1 MQQLESEAAAQ
12 RQAAEL
18 EVQKILSSQVFR
30 NAESLRRLLEYL
42 AKRTLD
48 GSGQSPKEL
57 EIAAD
62 VLDRPP
68 DFDPRA
74 DATVRVV
81 MGRLRAKLNE
91 YYLEEGKADATR
103 IEVPKGV
110 YLLRFHSPAT
120 PVEETHAELMAPPRR
135 HSSTRIVA
143 ALAGVLILVAA
154 IAYYAGTRTGA
165 DKAARVPAEV
175 VEFWGPFVTSGRATS
190 LVLGTPMFVRMGPY
204 TIRGFG
210 MESPEQIAAS
220 EELRTL
226 AKTAPSITP
235 QPFYHF
241 TGIGEATGSVLLAQR
256 IFELSGRVAVK
267 RSNYTAWDDIRAGN
281 SVFLGPPRTN
291 PLIRDL
297 PLAAQFEC
305 EVGLIRNRNPRP
317 GESGVYRTAPA
328 LDYTT
333 ATGPNNIEGYS
344 LITRVSGAIGYGEIL
359 ILSSPSTEG
368 MWAAAEY
375 VTEPRYLT
383 ELFRHIRGAN
393 GKTPAMYQV
402 VIRARH
408 RGFVPLQ
415 ISYVTH
421 RELAPVARPDNH
433 SRP

>member
-1 MQQLESEAAAQ
+1 MQQLESEAVAL

-18 EVQKILSSQVFR
+18 EVQKVLSSQVFR

-42 AKRTLD
+42 AKRTLE
-48 GSGQSPKEL
+48 GSGHSPKEL

-110 YLLRFHSPAT
+110 YLLKFHSPAN
-120 PVEETHAELMAPPRR
+120 PVEEPPADLAPPPRSR
-135 HSSTRIVA
+135 PRAWTIA
-143 ALAGVLILVAA
+143 ALAVALVLVASV
-154 IAYYAGTRTGA
+154 AYYAGARAGA
-165 DKAARVPAEV
+165 PKTARVPAEIA
-175 VEFWGPFVTSGRATS
+175 EFWGPFVASGRATS

-204 TIRGFG
+204 TIRGFR

-226 AKTAPSITP
+226 AKTVPSITP

-256 IFELSGRVAVK
+256 IFEMGGRVAVK

-297 PLAAQFEC
+297 PLATQFEC

-317 GESGVYRTAPA
+317 GESEVYRTAPA

-375 VTEPRYLT
+375 VTEPRHLN
-383 ELFRHIRGAN
+383 ELFRHIRGKN
-393 GKTPAMYQV
+393 GKAPAMYQV

-421 RELAPVARPDNH
+421 RELAPVARPE
-433 SRP
+433 SQGRP